1 MVSVYYCLLVGPS
14 NQFFPSKSIW
24 KQKIHSRV
32 AFFVWTTALGK
43 SLMID
48 NLRKKKFVLWIGVTC
63 ASLMVNLL
71 TISSFIVRLL
81 QICGL
86 WFWVIWSKLGYAKVC
101 C

>member
-14 NQFFPSKSIW
+14 DQFFPWKSIW

-43 SLMID
+43 SLMIN

-71 TISSFIVRLL
+71 TISSFIVWLL